1 MSTLFG
7 INALTVARGTTRLL
21 DDVTT
26 DIPDTG
32 VTTVIGAS
40 GSGKSTLLRC
50 LNLLESPTTGQILY
64 RGDNIATLDP
74 RALRRKVAM
83 VFQKPTVFA
92 GTVAD
97 NLRAADPRLSDAAAG
112 ALLKRVGLPGD
123 ALDRVADTMSGGE
136 AQRMCLA
143 RALATTP
150 EVLLADEA
158 TSALDEAST
167 AVLEDLVTA
176 LAAAGTPVVWVTH
189 DMGQMHR
196 IADRV
201 IRLDHGHLV
210 YAGPVAGL
218 PASGHVGGPG
228 EGSH

>member
-7 INALTVARGTTRLL
+7 IDGLTVARDNTRLL

-26 DIPDTG
+26 DIPGTG

-50 LNLLESPTTGQILY
+50 LNLLESPTSGRIAY
-64 RGDNIATLDP
+64 RGADLATLDP
-74 RALRRKVAM
+74 RTLRRKVAM

-97 NLRAADPRLSDAAAG
+97 NLRTADPRLSDSDAAA
-112 ALLKRVGLPGD
+112 LLTRVGLPVD
-123 ALDRVADTMSGGE
+123 ALNRVADTMSGGE
-136 AQRMCLA
+136 AQRLCLA
-143 RALATTP
+143 RALATAP

-167 AVLEDLVTA
+167 AVLENLAVQ
-176 LAAAGTPVVWVTH
+176 LAAGGTPVVWVTH

-196 IADRV
+196 IADQV
-201 IRLDHGHLV
+201 IRLDHGRLT
-210 YAGPVAGL
+210 YAGPPAGL
-218 PASGHVGGPG
+218 PVSGHDD
-228 EGSH
+228 GSR

>member
-7 INALTVARGTTRLL
+7 IDGLTVARDNTRLL

-26 DIPDTG
+26 DIPGTG

-50 LNLLESPTTGQILY
+50 LNLLESPTSGRIAY
-64 RGDNIATLDP
+64 RGADLATLDP
-74 RALRRKVAM
+74 RTLRRKVAM

-97 NLRAADPRLSDAAAG
+97 NLRTADPQLSDSSAG
-112 ALLKRVGLPGD
+112 ALLKRVGLPPD
-123 ALDRVADTMSGGE
+123 ALSRVADTMSGGE
-136 AQRMCLA
+136 AQRLCLA
-143 RALATTP
+143 RALATAP

-167 AVLEDLVTA
+167 AILEDLA
-176 LAAAGTPVVWVTH
+176 LQLATDGTPVVWVTH

-196 IADRV
+196 IADQV
-201 IRLDHGHLV
+201 IRLDHGRLT
-210 YAGPVAGL
+210 YAGPPAGL
-218 PASGHVGGPG
+218 PVSGHDDR
-228 EGSH
+228 SR